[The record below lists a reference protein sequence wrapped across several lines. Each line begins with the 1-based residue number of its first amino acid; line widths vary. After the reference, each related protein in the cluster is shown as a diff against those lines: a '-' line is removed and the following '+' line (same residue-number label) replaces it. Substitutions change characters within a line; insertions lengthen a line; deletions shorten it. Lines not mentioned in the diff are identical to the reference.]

1 MRALWLVDALT
12 DAGLQVVPHIGWQT
26 RGWEP
31 WAPQYGIVHATAAPA
46 TQADE
51 DQVRIVRDG
60 HSTLAGPIANC
71 CVDRTGRW
79 HVLASGRCN
88 TALTGWAGPAQGLG
102 NTNLLGVEANND
114 NRAEPWPA
122 VQYEAYAR
130 GWAAICTRLGWPA
143 RKLVG
148 HKEHQ
153 PGDKSDPTFAM
164 DAFRHRVTQ
173 LLEGDDMWTESLNRD
188 GSGPQITALAD
199 DTMPDNWSRVAAGL
213 LGYAA
218 MAASPA
224 GRSRAAAD
232 VWQRENPTA
241 GASYGT
247 LVRQVHD
254 GSAPGQLRD
263 RELLEA
269 VLAAVTGGDA
279 LAVLARIDQHHLEVS
294 IRLAEMD
301 TAREVAERAAA
312 AERAELAELVRQA
325 TSGERDAAAVVD
337 EIARRLAPVP
347 G

>member
-1 MRALWLVDALT
+1 MRALWLVDVLV

-88 TALTGWAGPAQGLG
+88 TALTGWAGPAAGLG
-102 NTNLLGVEANND
+102 NTNLLGVEACND
-114 NRAEPWPA
+114 NRTEPWPA

-130 GWAAICTRLGWPA
+130 GWAAICTRMGWPA
-143 RKLVG
+143 DQLVG

-153 PGDKSDPTFAM
+153 PGDKSDPTFGM
-164 DAFRHRVTQ
+164 NTFRNRVAW
-173 LLEGDDMWTESLNRD
+173 LIEGDSMWTESLNRD

-199 DTMPDNWSRVAAGL
+199 ETMPDNWSRVAAGL

-224 GRSRAAAD
+224 GRARLAAD

-254 GSAPGQLRD
+254 GSAPGQIRD